1 MYFEEKD
8 YMIALSQYL
17 KVLKEVPNDKEIN
30 MKI

>member
-8 YMIALSQYL
+8 YMIALAQYL
-17 KVLKEVPNDKEIN
+17 KVLKELPNDNEAN